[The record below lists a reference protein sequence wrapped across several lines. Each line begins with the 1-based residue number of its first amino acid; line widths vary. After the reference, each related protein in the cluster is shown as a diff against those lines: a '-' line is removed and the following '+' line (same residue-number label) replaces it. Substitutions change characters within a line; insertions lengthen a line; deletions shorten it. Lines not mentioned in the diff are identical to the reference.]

1 MGRRS
6 IVNGVSAFGA
16 DRIQFDF
23 EVDGIRYRP
32 TVKREP
38 TEANLRRARRQ
49 MADIKRRIAEGAFAF
64 AEEFPDY
71 RLTRHVDGTPPPARR
86 TCNQVFDEF
95 LLECQSRI
103 AKKDLAYVTGR
114 GYRKLL
120 AQIWRPAIGAR
131 LFGEVRYSELAKI
144 VNAYE
149 WTKKTYNNAVSV
161 IRRAFDYGYKD
172 HPEKHN
178 PAMGLKCLRIT
189 KKDRPVVDPFTIKES
204 ESLTAQLRV
213 DWGDA
218 IANYDEFRFF
228 TGLRPSEQIAL
239 LVTDFDEG
247 KGVLRVTKARV
258 LRRDKDR
265 TKTQEDRNVE
275 LCPRAI
281 QVLKNHLELRDSY
294 FLAGKIKHDR
304 LFFLE
309 DGSAISDPEITRW
322 RWNESLQKL
331 GIRQRGP
338 YHARHSSVTWALML
352 GKNLLWVAKQHGH
365 SVEVMLRM
373 YAAWIEGATEAD
385 IQAIRNAM
393 EARPKESVSPFA
405 LAPSRDSVRQIVV
418 RPLASPDSA
427 SSSASSPGGKKLSVE
442 KAQKKVAERVG
453 FEPTCRNYPTI
464 RFRVGAVVTTS
475 VPLRLT

>member
-1 MGRRS
+1 VSRRS
-6 IVNGVSAFGA
+6 TVNGVSIFGA

-38 TEANLRRARRQ
+38 TEVNLRRARRQ
-49 MADIKRRIAEGAFAF
+49 MADIKRRIAEGTFVL

-71 RLTRHVDGTPPPARR
+71 RLIKHVHGAPPARR

-95 LLECQSRI
+95 LLECQSRV

-120 AQIWRPAIGAR
+120 AQIWRPAIGVR
-131 LFGEVRYSELAKI
+131 IFGEVRYSELAKI

-149 WTKKTYNNAVSV
+149 WTKKTYNNAISV

-178 PAMGLKCLRIT
+178 PAVGLKCLRIT
-189 KKDRPVVDPFTIKES
+189 KKDRPVVDPFVMAEA
-204 ESLTAQLRV
+204 EALMAQIRA

-218 IANYDEFRFF
+218 IGNYDELRFF

-239 LVTDFDEG
+239 LVTDFDSH

-265 TKTQEDRNVE
+265 TKTQEDRNVD
-275 LCPRAI
+275 LCPRAL
-281 QVLKNHLELRDSY
+281 QVLKNHLDLRAAYVS
-294 FLAGKIKHDR
+294 AGKIRHER
-304 LFFLE
+304 LFFLD
-309 DGSAISDPEITRW
+309 DGSPISDPEITRW
-322 RWNESLQKL
+322 RWNESLEKL

-385 IQAIRNAM
+385 IQTIRNALV
-393 EARPKESVSPFA
+393 ARPKVSPSPFA
-405 LAPSRDSVRQIVV
+405 LAITEDSARQILI
-418 RPLASPDSA
+418 RPLTSPVSA
-427 SSSASSPGGKKLSVE
+427 SRSASTRGEKRLTVE

-464 RFRVGAVVTTS
+464 RFRVGAVMTTS

>member
-6 IVNGVSAFGA
+6 VVNGVSAFGS

-23 EVDGIRYRP
+23 ELDGVRYRP

-49 MADIKRRIAEGAFAF
+49 MTDIKRRIAEGTFAF

-71 RLTRHVDGTPPPARR
+71 RLTKQIAGAPPAVKR

-95 LLECQSRI
+95 LLECQSRVV
-103 AKKDLAYVTGR
+103 KKDLAYVTGR

-120 AQIWRPAIGAR
+120 TQIWRPAIGVR
-131 LFGEVRYSELAKI
+131 IFGEVRYSELAKI

-172 HPEKHN
+172 HPEQYN
-178 PAMGLKCLRIT
+178 PAVGLKCLRIT
-189 KKDRPVVDPFTIKES
+189 KKDRPVVDPFTMEEAEALI
-204 ESLTAQLRV
+204 TQVRA

-218 IANYDEFRFF
+218 IGDYDELRFF

-239 LVTDFDEG
+239 LVTDFDSR
-247 KGVLRVTKARV
+247 KGVLHVTKARV

-265 TKTQEDRNVE
+265 TKTQEDRRVE

-281 QVLKNHLELRDSY
+281 EVLKSHLELRESY
-294 FLAGKIKHDR
+294 VAAGKIKHDR

-309 DGSAISDPEITRW
+309 DGSAISDPEVTRW

-331 GIRQRGP
+331 GIRQRGLT
-338 YHARHSSVTWALML
+338 RDTRRSL
-352 GKNLLWVAKQHGH
+352 G
-365 SVEVMLRM
+365 
-373 YAAWIEGATEAD
+373 
-385 IQAIRNAM
+385 
-393 EARPKESVSPFA
+393 P
-405 LAPSRDSVRQIVV
+405 
-418 RPLASPDSA
+418 
-427 SSSASSPGGKKLSVE
+427 
-442 KAQKKVAERVG
+442 
-453 FEPTCRNYPTI
+453 
-464 RFRVGAVVTTS
+464 
-475 VPLRLT
+475 

>member
-6 IVNGVSAFGA
+6 IVNGVSGFGA

-23 EVDGIRYRP
+23 ELDGVRYRP

-49 MADIKRRIAEGAFAF
+49 MADIKRRIAEGVFTF

-71 RLTRHVDGTPPPARR
+71 RLIKQVAGAPPAQR

-95 LLECQSRI
+95 LLECQSRV

-131 LFGEVRYSELAKI
+131 LFGEVRYSELASI

-172 HPEKHN
+172 HPERHN
-178 PAMGLKCLRIT
+178 PAVGLKCLRIT
-189 KKDRPVVDPFTIKES
+189 KKDRPLVDPFTIGEA
-204 ESLTAQLRV
+204 ESLIAQVRA

-218 IANYDEFRFF
+218 IGNYDELRFF

-239 LVTDFDEG
+239 LVTDFDEQ

-265 TKTQEDRNVE
+265 TKTQEDRNV
-275 LCPRAI
+275 
-281 QVLKNHLELRDSY
+281 
-294 FLAGKIKHDR
+294 
-304 LFFLE
+304 
-309 DGSAISDPEITRW
+309 
-322 RWNESLQKL
+322 
-331 GIRQRGP
+331 
-338 YHARHSSVTWALML
+338 
-352 GKNLLWVAKQHGH
+352 
-365 SVEVMLRM
+365 
-373 YAAWIEGATEAD
+373 
-385 IQAIRNAM
+385 
-393 EARPKESVSPFA
+393 
-405 LAPSRDSVRQIVV
+405 
-418 RPLASPDSA
+418 ASN
-427 SSSASSPGGKKLSVE
+427 SSAQSP
-442 KAQKKVAERVG
+442 
-453 FEPTCRNYPTI
+453 P
-464 RFRVGAVVTTS
+464 
-475 VPLRLT
+475 